1 MKAKKMV
8 MVLDKQVNNAA
19 IYGVSM
25 EGKEVA
31 QETCV
36 TSIAS
41 ATLCVETTRFGTL
54 EVASDLVLTFPEGLI
69 GFEMF
74 TRYTVV
80 STDDQGALRWLQSL
94 DEPAL
99 AFPIIQPGIFRPDY
113 TPTISDQDARFLGL
127 TPEIPALV
135 FAVVTVPP
143 GRPREMTANL
153 LGPLVINPLTRVGK
167 QVIVQDERY
176 STKHYIME
184 EILQNLTGT
193 NRPSSAVP
201 SPTKSRKRRQRIA

>member
-1 MKAKKMV
+1 MV
-8 MVLDKQVNNAA
+8 MVLDKQIHNGE
-19 IYGVSM
+19 IYSVST
-25 EGKEVA
+25 EGQEVA
-31 QETCV
+31 QDACT
-36 TSIAS
+36 TGIAP
-41 ATLCVETTRFGTL
+41 ATFRVETTRFGTL

-80 STDDQGALRWLQSL
+80 CTDDQGVLRWLQSL

-176 STKHYIME
+176 NTKHHIME
-184 EILQNLTGT
+184 EILKNLTGSE
-193 NRPSSAVP
+193 RPVGAVP
-201 SPTKSRKRRQRIA
+201 SPTKSRKRSQRIA